1 MTEPAQS
8 PSNPPSG
15 PEPSWAGCVVPGVV
29 LMIFLSLGIWAVAVG
44 YLQSKGF
51 DAFLDKE
58 PLVFEVTPPSAE
70 ALAHATAA
78 IEQIRRAATEGAE
91 VEVPLT
97 VEDLNTLLVTAPL
110 LDSYR
115 TTGRVRRITSRGLE
129 AELSQELKGK
139 RFLNGVFRFTP
150 AKSETNTWQLLLEDI
165 EVPGR
170 EVPDPFI
177 LGYRNLHMF
186 RFDSDLPDLQTVLKR
201 IDAIRLEEG
210 CILVH
215 VPAKDEG

>member
-1 MTEPAQS
+1 
-8 PSNPPSG
+8 
-15 PEPSWAGCVVPGVV
+15 VPGVV
-29 LMIFLSLGIWAVAVG
+29 LLIFLSLGIWVVAVG
-44 YLQSKGF
+44 YLQNKGF

-58 PLVFEVTPPSAE
+58 PLVFEVTPPTTE

-78 IEQIRRAATEGAE
+78 IEQIRRAATDGAE

-97 VEDLNTLLVTAPL
+97 VEDLNTLIVTAPL
-110 LDSYR
+110 LSSYR
-115 TTGRVRRITSRGLE
+115 TSGRVRSITPRGLE
-129 AELSQELKGK
+129 AELSQELKGR

-170 EVPDPFI
+170 EVPEPFI

-210 CILVH
+210 RILVH
-215 VPAKDEG
+215 VPAKDAE